1 MPFRQGLR
9 RVLIAATVALLFST
23 RALAAFHLWEF
34 NEIYTNADG
43 TIQFI
48 EFTTDTGGE
57 NFLEGIR
64 LISNSTTG
72 YTLPCCDL
80 VGDTANQK
88 FLVATSGFAAL
99 SGITPDYVMPDNFIA
114 VTGGDTL
121 TLRSVSLLA
130 DTISFESGILPTNGV
145 GSLSFSMI
153 GTPTPSTN
161 NSPTNFAGQTG
172 SVLVPTNVFVDFSA
186 GSGGF
191 GTEVLPFGTL
201 QEALDVVE
209 PPATINLEP
218 GPYNE
223 TFSGPGISDTD
234 TLTLINNAPGEGS
247 VIIGAPLAR
256 TENRS
261 GFRSKPIAS
270 TSTRSGAP

>member
-1 MPFRQGLR
+1 MLFRQGLR

-48 EFTTDTGGE
+48 EFTTAITSENLLTGIM
-57 NFLEGIR
+57 LT
-64 LISNSTTG
+64 SNSTTG
-72 YTLPCCDL
+72 YTLPCCNL
-80 VGDTANQK
+80 VGNTAGQK

-121 TLRSVSLLA
+121 TLAGA
-130 DTISFESGILPTNGV
+130 DFVTFGSGILPTNGV
-145 GSLSFSMI
+145 GSLSFSMS
-153 GTPTPSTN
+153 GVPTPSTN

-172 SVLVPTNVFVDFSA
+172 SVLVPTNVFVDFKA

-218 GPYNE
+218 GPYDE
-223 TFSGPGISDTD
+223 TFSGGSAISIA
-234 TLTLINNAPGEGS
+234 LTLVKNPPGEGS
-247 VIIGAPLAR
+247 VIIGAPQAR

-270 TSTRSGAP
+270 ISSRSAAP